1 MDRIETDGDCRSMNQ
16 VLLSKLA
23 AEPNTPFPFGTVQ
36 AEIPESSPA
45 AVAISSM
52 QGEIA
57 EEDLAGRGRDIG
69 PPHVTLRYGIQGDAV
84 SAIKALLMTQRPF
97 AITLCPTSSFP
108 TSATR
113 EVVVMIATIE
123 CPELHAPHQQLGAV
137 VDFATDPSIRAAC
150 HGRVRKAGGR
160 GEICRQSDHRWPYLR
175 HHGSG
180 HPHTVEGRNDRRAER
195 VGQDRERPDLRPH
208 GVGIIEHLRER
219 SPGGV
224 MWGIFATLCFGPWIL

>member
-69 PPHVTLRYGIQGDAV
+69 PPHVTLRYGIQGDDV

-97 AITLCPTSSFP
+97 AITLGPTSSFP
-108 TSATR
+108 PSATR

-123 CPELHAPHQQLGAV
+123 CLELHALHQQLGAV
-137 VDFATDPSIRAAC
+137 VDFAKLTHPYEPHVTVAYVRPEVAEKYVGNQITAGHTFVITEVVIRT
-150 HGRVRKAGGR
+150 
-160 GEICRQSDHRWPYLR
+160 QS
-175 HHGSG
+175 
-180 HPHTVEGRNDRRAER
+180 
-195 VGQDRERPDLRPH
+195 REETIVALN
-208 GVGIIEHLRER
+208 G
-219 SPGGV
+219 
-224 MWGIFATLCFGPWIL
+224 

>member
-1 MDRIETDGDCRSMNQ
+1 MNQ

-69 PPHVTLRYGIQGDAV
+69 PPHVTLRYGIQGDDV

-97 AITLCPTSSFP
+97 AITLGPTSSFP

-123 CPELHAPHQQLGAV
+123 CLELHALHQQLGAV
-137 VDFATDPSIRAAC
+137 VDFAKLTHPYEPHVTVAYVRPEVAEKYVGNQITAGHTFVITEVVIRT
-150 HGRVRKAGGR
+150 
-160 GEICRQSDHRWPYLR
+160 QS
-175 HHGSG
+175 
-180 HPHTVEGRNDRRAER
+180 
-195 VGQDRERPDLRPH
+195 REETIVALN
-208 GVGIIEHLRER
+208 G
-219 SPGGV
+219 
-224 MWGIFATLCFGPWIL
+224 